1 MFPKAIIATFC
12 VALFGAL
19 MLDGVASAR
28 GQRTQLRGQT
38 SQGHQIQLAARNR
51 SVVIKHLTA
60 RLRCRGGAVL
70 IDDESGFLPT
80 PVRHGRFSDKQF
92 GSTDEVMIRGRLRG
106 KRLDGK
112 VRVRDRLGR
121 ARCDSGWVRF
131 AAKR

>member
-1 MFPKAIIATFC
+1 

-19 MLDGVASAR
+19 MLEGMASAQ
-28 GQRTQLRGQT
+28 GQRTQLRGRT
-38 SQGHQIQLAARNR
+38 SQGHQIKLVVRNR

-60 RLRCRGGAVL
+60 RLHCRGGAVL

-80 PVRHGRFSDKQF
+80 PVRRGRISDKQF
-92 GSTDEVMIRGRLRG
+92 GSTDEVLIQGRLRG
-106 KRLDGK
+106 KRLQGK

-121 ARCDSGWVRF
+121 ARCDSGWIRF